1 MGSAPGRGSMTRRGG
16 QSQGS
21 RAGLGTVGVLKPS
34 WFRLWIQIR
43 QGNTVSLGDWLGVG
57 GDSIRRWGGGGG
69 GSWMESF
76 GFPSR
81 LRLTGDDVV
90 VRDALTG
97 RSAILTQFEMSAI
110 LGAPVSQPAQQY
122 IHKHTHTHT
131 CF

>member
-1 MGSAPGRGSMTRRGG
+1 
-16 QSQGS
+16 
-21 RAGLGTVGVLKPS
+21 
-34 WFRLWIQIR
+34 
-43 QGNTVSLGDWLGVG
+43 
-57 GDSIRRWGGGGG
+57 
-69 GSWMESF
+69 MESF

-122 IHKHTHTHT
+122 IHTHTHTHT
-131 CF
+131 RVSKNYYMYSYI